1 MKRPIEYHLQFKLN
15 KYSLFLSKYS
25 HEVKH
30 SCILFVFGSNL
41 WGIGG
46 RALFQFL
53 MHITIR
59 VAPRDS
65 SLGIEIKSYSFTFSS
80 LLTTINTVIQM
91 YSFLSK
97 LSKGANRTSN
107 CKYSISMNSDR
118 IQHSV
123 VTEKILFRTVHG

>member
-1 MKRPIEYHLQFKLN
+1 MKRPNEYHLQFKVN
-15 KYSLFLSKYS
+15 KYSLFLSKYI

-30 SCILFVFGSNL
+30 SCIIFVFGSNL

-91 YSFLSK
+91 YSVL
-97 LSKGANRTSN
+97 SN
-107 CKYSISMNSDR
+107 CQRIISEQVIASIPFRWILTNCNWTLNSCK
-118 IQHSV
+118 V
-123 VTEKILFRTVHG
+123 VYNL